1 MQSIKAFFI
10 GICLVFSTLGPVQAC
25 TLYGASGGWVED
37 GGVLVAKNRDWTPQ
51 YQELRLVQPKEG
63 YTYYGWFKGDNEP
76 SALAGGLNQQGLAVF
91 SATAGTIKKAERL
104 AMPHYKGSVLK
115 TLLTTCSSVDEALA
129 MKDVFLGPQYLIL
142 ADKSQ
147 VAYVEIGPEGNFAVK
162 QTTDGALFHTNHY
175 VEESMQWANYL
186 SPGASS
192 AARYERI
199 SQLLDGVDKPYSMQ
213 NFIDFSNDQSNGP
226 DKSIWR
232 SGSTDTITQTLG
244 AMIIH
249 FSQQGRIKIYVKMR
263 ETPWGRGQEKTLT
276 LSDKDIFSVIQ

>member
-1 MQSIKAFFI
+1 MKAVKAFFI
-10 GICLVFSTLGPVQAC
+10 GICMFFSVVGPVQAC

-76 SALAGGLNQQGLAVF
+76 NSLAGGMNQQGLAVF
-91 SATAGTIKKAERL
+91 SAMAGTIKKAERL
-104 AMPHYKGSVLK
+104 AMPHYKGSVVK

-129 MKDVFLGPQYLIL
+129 MQSVFLGPQYLIL

-147 VAYVEIGPEGNFAVK
+147 VAYVEIGPEGKFAVK
-162 QTTDGALFHTNHY
+162 QMTDGALFHTNHY

-192 AARYERI
+192 AVRYERI
-199 SQLLDGVDKPYSMQ
+199 AQLLDGAGKPYSMQ
-213 NFIDFSNDQSNGP
+213 NFIEFSNDQTNGP

-249 FSQQGRIKIYVKMR
+249 FRPQGHMEVYIKIR
-263 ETPWGRGQEKTLT
+263 EAPWERGNEKTML
-276 LSDKDIFSVIQ
+276 LSDKDIFKE